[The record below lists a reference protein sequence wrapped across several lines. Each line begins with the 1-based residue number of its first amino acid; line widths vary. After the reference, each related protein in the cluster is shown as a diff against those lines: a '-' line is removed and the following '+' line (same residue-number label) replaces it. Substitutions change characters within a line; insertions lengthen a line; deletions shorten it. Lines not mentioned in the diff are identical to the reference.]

1 MRPADSPFPFPL
13 RDSRFPI
20 PDYIPTMPLVPLFGH
35 ETSRQQLAISV
46 RRGGLPASLAIHG
59 PRGIGK
65 QRLALWLAQL
75 ILCERLEDEPCGECR
90 QCRYSTELTHPD
102 LHWYFPRPR
111 LTASDA
117 GPAEV
122 QEDISEA
129 IAERVRANGLY
140 VRPAGSEGIHV
151 ATVRTLVQRAVVT
164 PALARR
170 KVFVIGDAE
179 RMVAQDGA
187 DQAANAF
194 LKLLEEP
201 PSDTTIILTTSEPGA
216 LLPTIRS
223 RVIALRAAPLSE
235 RDMRAFTADP
245 LVKERLG
252 ARATSEAALQI
263 SGGAPGAM
271 LAMEAH
277 DDALVAAR
285 ELLASATKGRAA
297 WSRAALAV
305 GATGARGFFTDLL
318 DALTLLLAEH
328 LRDAV
333 AQQHEA
339 RARAIGTA
347 IEAVE
352 KAKERAS
359 GNANPQLLAASLVP
373 FLAAAL
379 AK

>member
-1 MRPADSPFPFPL
+1 FPTPDSP
-13 RDSRFPI
+13 FPI
-20 PDYIPTMPLVPLFGH
+20 PDYIPTMPLVPLYGH
-35 ETSRQQLAISV
+35 EPLRHQLAIAV
-46 RRGGLPASLAIHG
+46 RRDGLPASLAIHG
-59 PRGIGK
+59 SRGIGK

-75 ILCERLEDEPCGECR
+75 LLCERRDDQPCGACS
-90 QCRYSTELTHPD
+90 QCRHSTLLVHPD
-102 LHWYFPRPR
+102 LHWFFPRPR

-122 QEDISEA
+122 EEDIAEA

-140 VRPAGSEGIHV
+140 LRPAGNEGIHV
-151 ATVRTLVQRAVVT
+151 ATVRTVVQRAVMT

-179 RMVAQDGA
+179 RMVAQEGA
-187 DQAANAF
+187 EYAANAF
-194 LKLLEEP
+194 LKMLEEP
-201 PSDTTIILTTSEPGA
+201 PADTTMILTTSEPGA

-235 RDMRAFTADP
+235 REMREFSADP
-245 LVKERLG
+245 LVRERLG
-252 ARATSEAALQI
+252 ARAPGEAAFRI
-263 SGGAPGAM
+263 AGGAPGTL

-277 DDALVAAR
+277 DEALVAAR
-285 ELLASATKGRAA
+285 DLLASVTKGRAT

-305 GATGARGFFTDLL
+305 GATGARGFFSDLL
-318 DALTLLLAEH
+318 DALTLLLAEQQ
-328 LRDAV
+328 REAV

-347 IEAVE
+347 IETVE

-373 FLAAAL
+373 VLAAA
-379 AK
+379 AGQ